1 MSLEIKCYV
10 VELDSFINDE
20 FMITNKGELLI
31 INKKG
36 LDIKIDK
43 YKGEYYLVQYTELK
57 DSLGVKI
64 YTSDIVET
72 KYEIEGREYSFIGE
86 ITHKKGCYFI
96 ENDSNT
102 VALWDAL
109 YHGTVINIGSKYD
122 NKSKFKKLELIN
134 SKVLNAIDQREKK
147 INDAVKKE
155 RIKSIRKMINEGI
168 GKQFIINMYSEEE
181 FRMAMDLE
189 NKI

>member
-43 YKGEYYLVQYTELK
+43 YTGEYYLMQYTELR
-57 DSLGVKI
+57 DSVGVKI

-86 ITHKKGCYFI
+86 VTQRKGCYFI

-102 VALWDAL
+102 VALW
-109 YHGTVINIGSKYD
+109 
-122 NKSKFKKLELIN
+122 N
-134 SKVLNAIDQREKK
+134 SNRY
-147 INDAVKKE
+147 
-155 RIKSIRKMINEGI
+155 RK
-168 GKQFIINMYSEEE
+168 
-181 FRMAMDLE
+181 
-189 NKI
+189 

>member
-43 YKGEYYLVQYTELK
+43 YTGEYYLMQYTELR
-57 DSLGVKI
+57 DSVGVKI

-86 ITHKKGCYFI
+86 VTQRKGCYFI

-109 YHGTVINIGSKYD
+109 HYGTVIDIGSKYD

-134 SKVLNAIDQREKK
+134 NKVLSSIDQREKK

-155 RIKSIRKMINEGI
+155 RINSIRRMINEGI

-181 FRMAMDLE
+181 FRQAMELE
-189 NKI
+189 NRI

>member
-43 YKGEYYLVQYTELK
+43 YTGEYYLMQYTELR
-57 DSLGVKI
+57 DSVGVKI

-86 ITHKKGCYFI
+86 VTQRKGCYFI

-109 YHGTVINIGSKYD
+109 HHGTVINIGSKYD

-134 SKVLNAIDQREKK
+134 NKVLSSIDQREKK

-155 RIKSIRKMINEGI
+155 RINSIRRMINEGI

-181 FRMAMDLE
+181 FRRAMELE
-189 NKI
+189 NRI

>member
-1 MSLEIKCYV
+1 M
-10 VELDSFINDE
+10 ELDSFINDE

-43 YKGEYYLVQYTELK
+43 YTGEYYLMQYTELR
-57 DSLGVKI
+57 DSVGVKI

-72 KYEIEGREYSFIGE
+72 KYEIEGREYIHLLVKS
-86 ITHKKGCYFI
+86 HKEKGCYFI

-109 YHGTVINIGSKYD
+109 HYGTVIDIGSKYD

-134 SKVLNAIDQREKK
+134 NKVLYRSIDQREKK

-155 RIKSIRKMINEGI
+155 RINSIRRMINEGI

-181 FRMAMDLE
+181 FRQAMELE
-189 NKI
+189 NRI

>member
-1 MSLEIKCYV
+1 MNLEIKCYV
-10 VELDSFINDE
+10 VDLDSFINDE

-43 YKGEYYLVQYTELK
+43 YTGEYYLMQYTELK
-57 DSLGVKI
+57 DSVGVKI

-86 ITHKKGCYFI
+86 ITQKKGCYFI

-109 YHGTVINIGSKYD
+109 YHGTVISIGSKYD

-134 SKVLNAIDQREKK
+134 NKVLSAIDQREKK

-155 RIKSIRKMINEGI
+155 RINSIRKMINEGI

-181 FRMAMDLE
+181 FRIAMDLE